1 MAGTNKS
8 PKSGGSTGDA
18 FGIIAVASAVI
29 GLAKPVIDM
38 IDEKRKERAE
48 ERKDW
53 VTIPEL
59 CSKSAPMKLD
69 CAIDILE
76 KLNLKA
82 ASNSVN
88 LNSADV
94 KYKNCFDLQVVEIN
108 QKQKSKVPPGTLV
121 VLTYVT
127 SEIIEESKRLFDE
140 SESRKSNAALEKSKK
155 RLEQKEKHKKLIA
168 NTLEKISKKKED
180 NN

>member
-8 PKSGGSTGDA
+8 PKSGGSAGDA

-53 VTIPEL
+53 VTIPEM
-59 CSKSAPMKLD
+59 CSKSVSMKLD
-69 CAIDILE
+69 CAVDSLE
-76 KLNLKA
+76 KLNLQVVC
-82 ASNSVN
+82 SSVEFKN
-88 LNSADV
+88 ADV
-94 KYKNCFDLQVVEIN
+94 KYKDCFDLQVVKVN
-108 QKQKSKVPPGTLV
+108 QKQKTKVEPGTLV
-121 VLTYVT
+121 ILTYVN
-127 SEIIEESKRLFDE
+127 SEVIEKSQRLFDE
-140 SESRKSNAALEKSKK
+140 SESSKKKVALEKAEK
-155 RLEQKEKHKKLIA
+155 RAEQKDRNKKLIT
-168 NTLEKISKKKED
+168 NTLEKMSRKED